1 MPLQVVDTPYYIKR
15 SRVFA
20 EHVIGEP
27 RDPSSTLPPKY
38 VDYIVTVPKQLQNI
52 VGLELRNYSLR
63 SSLTPTFSG
72 RFDTVYLE
80 YPGDNQQST
89 IAGNSK
95 MDVLLS
101 ESSGTSLLLQIDME
115 NIILESF
122 ANQYGV
128 TGDYFMWLVN
138 TGVVFSH
145 LLVAAV
151 QPVLDNR
158 WLFQRQTTPSPVP
171 DSIGEGSFNVFFFNV
186 PFPYA
191 PRRYALF
198 MQDMDAPNEF
208 ADVSLLFA
216 TGPNESDSMHR
227 QLGYEKVDTVPDPV
241 WGGTLST
248 YTNNLNPLRYVD
260 VTVKEAPEL
269 NPVARI
275 FLNDHKMTRP
285 INQIPTAVR
294 WLQQPIQRLDELTI
308 SLRLEGGRRLA
319 STEDPTHW
327 LEFEILSL
335 EPAQNIPSWVDQTFI
350 Y

>member
-15 SRVFA
+15 TKVFA

-38 VDYIVTVPKQLQNI
+38 VDYTVTVPEQIRNI
-52 VGLELRNYSLR
+52 VGIELRDYAIR
-63 SSLTPTFSG
+63 SSLTPVFSG
-72 RFDTVYLE
+72 RLDTMFVN
-80 YPGDNQQST
+80 YPGDTQRAT
-89 IAGNSK
+89 IAGNSR

-115 NIILESF
+115 NIITESF

-128 TGDYFMWLVN
+128 LGDYYMWLVN

-145 LLVAAV
+145 LAVAA
-151 QPVLDNR
+151 QQTVLDST
-158 WLFQRQTTPSPVP
+158 WEFTRQTPASPVP
-171 DSIGEGSFNVFFFNV
+171 QAIAEGLFIVFLSTV

-198 MQDMDAPNEF
+198 MQDTNAPNGF

-216 TGPNESDSMHR
+216 SGPNEADSMHR
-227 QLGYEKVDTVPDPV
+227 QLGYEKIDTIPDPV

-248 YTNNLNPLRYVD
+248 YTINTNPSRYID
-260 VTVKEAPEL
+260 VTVREAPEL
-269 NPVARI
+269 NPVGRI
-275 FLNDHKMTRP
+275 FLNDHKMTKP
-285 INQIPTAVR
+285 VNQIPTAVR
-294 WLQQPIQRLDELTI
+294 WLHKPIQRLHEFNV

-327 LEFEILSL
+327 LGFEIISL
-335 EPAQNIPSWVDQTFI
+335 EPAANIPGWVDQNFI